1 MNYLAHL
8 FLAAPDAE
16 SLIGNIAGDFVKGPL
31 GDRFTEGIRAGIR
44 HHRAIDAFTDSH
56 PSVAAFR
63 RVLIPEHGHYSRII
77 ADVFFDHFLAR
88 AWSRFTDEPFDAFLV
103 RVFTT
108 LDAHA
113 DELPG
118 RLAAV
123 YPRMRDDGWLQ
134 SYGEIVGIRTALYYL
149 SSRLSRPHRLDE
161 AVRHLTDSREEL
173 QQHFDDFFPELL
185 ARFSGSRASLS

>member
-1 MNYLAHL
+1 M
-8 FLAAPDAE
+8 
-16 SLIGNIAGDFVKGPL
+16 
-31 GDRFTEGIRAGIR
+31 
-44 HHRAIDAFTDSH
+44 
-56 PSVAAFR
+56 
-63 RVLIPEHGHYSRII
+63 LIPEHGHYSRII